1 MRQFV
6 FIEKSSINSDGIENN
21 VPILHLSCGTI
32 ILRVNDPVNRDKT
45 ECLQEYLPIKDE
57 LVDMCLNWNDKLA
70 YDYDIY
76 IKPMYRKS
84 KIDKILI

>member
-1 MRQFV
+1 MREFI
-6 FIEKSSINSDGIENN
+6 FIERNSDNHSNI
-21 VPILHLSCGTI
+21 PLLYLRCGTI
-32 ILRVNDPVNRDKT
+32 ILKVNNPIDRDT
-45 ECLQEYLPIKDE
+45 VECLSEYLPIKDE
-57 LVDMCLNWNDKLA
+57 LVDMCLNWDDKLA